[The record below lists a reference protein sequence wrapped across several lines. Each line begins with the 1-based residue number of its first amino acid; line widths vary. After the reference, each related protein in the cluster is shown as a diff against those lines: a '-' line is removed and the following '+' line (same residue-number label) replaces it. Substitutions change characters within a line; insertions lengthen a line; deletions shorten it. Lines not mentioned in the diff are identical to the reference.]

1 MQKVYSILSNIN
13 EIIINPI
20 IIILFGIALVY
31 FVYGIFEY
39 IYKAQSDPGKI
50 KEGRSH
56 MAWGLFGMF
65 IMISVFGLFKFIL
78 NTVPASDRTKENVN
92 RVLNIEGVR

>member
-1 MQKVYSILSNIN
+1 MQKVYSIISNIN

-20 IIILFGIALVY
+20 IILFFAVAFIY
-31 FVYGIFEY
+31 FIYGVFEY
-39 IYKAQSDPGKI
+39 IYKSQSDPGKI

-65 IMISVFGLFKFIL
+65 IMISVFGLFKLLL
-78 NTVPASDRTKENVN
+78 NSVPTSDRTKDNVN
-92 RVLNIEGVR
+92 RVLNIDDN